1 MPPFIQAVPF
11 VKKDYISIHIYLL
24 PDPIKWWHDNRL
36 FVYQITVVS
45 RTEEETHHLLHKMQS
60 TQQYWIP
67 KAVTV
72 TVELLTIFVQHRNI
86 GNFIPFFFFF
96 NKIYFEN
103 KDATEN
109 TELSV
114 DITYISL

>member
-1 MPPFIQAVPF
+1 M
-11 VKKDYISIHIYLL
+11 
-24 PDPIKWWHDNRL
+24 
-36 FVYQITVVS
+36 S
-45 RTEEETHHLLHKMQS
+45 RTEEETQHLLHEMQS

-67 KAVTV
+67 KTVTV

-86 GNFIPFFFFF
+86 GNFFPLFSFFFFL
-96 NKIYFEN
+96 NKVYFEN
-103 KDATEN
+103 KDTTEN